1 MAALAWEGLASP
13 AASYEVTE
21 TSAPSLPDTSKDNSR
36 LKLRLSLP
44 YSLPMALGGGG
55 HIWPGDLKTPVFPD

>member
-55 HIWPGDLKTPVFPD
+55 VISGLVT